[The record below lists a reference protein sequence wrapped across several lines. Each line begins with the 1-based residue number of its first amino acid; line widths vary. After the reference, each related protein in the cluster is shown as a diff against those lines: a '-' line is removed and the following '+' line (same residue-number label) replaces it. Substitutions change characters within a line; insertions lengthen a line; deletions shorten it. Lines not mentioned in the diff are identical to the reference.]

1 MRRSRR
7 GGPLLLLLAALAVPG
22 AAHAYPWMIRH
33 GYSGCGVCHLDP
45 SGGGQ
50 LTDYGRAQSDLLM
63 ATRWSSEKSDEASPT
78 ADFGFGLFKLP
89 DWLFLGFSYRGG
101 ELVARS
107 TTSNDAGQQ
116 LSTATDQRWLHMLAD
131 LRVGL
136 RIGRFR
142 ASGTIGWLPYPPS
155 GISVTSNQPPC
166 PDCSVNNIVAREF
179 WAGWEIGEE
188 AGLVRAG
195 RMNLPFG
202 LRNVEHTAWVRSST
216 RTDINEGQ
224 QYGASLLLAGETV
237 RGEIMAIAG
246 NYQLKPDDYRE
257 RGYSGYVEAMVAPST
272 ALGVSSLVTRADRG
286 LATGVPTLRQA
297 HGAFLRWGIL
307 PQLGLLSE
315 ADILLQQR
323 LGTGVLEAG
332 SATWTQLDWEPI
344 QGFHVMPAFETLK
357 QYGDVGGLAL
367 GEWIT
372 LDWFPWSHV
381 EFRIDLFLRQQPQ
394 TGGSTSSL
402 GALFQV
408 HVLL

>member
-1 MRRSRR
+1 MRHSRH
-7 GGPLLLLLAALAVPG
+7 GGPLLLLIAALAFPG
-22 AAHAYPWMIRH
+22 AARAYPWMIRH

-45 SGGGQ
+45 SGGGL
-50 LTDYGRAQSDLLM
+50 LTDYGRAQSELLM
-63 ATRWSSEKSDEASPT
+63 ATRWSAEKAEEASPS

-89 DWLFLGFSYRGG
+89 EWLFLGFSYRGG
-101 ELVARS
+101 ELFTRS
-107 TTSNDAGQQ
+107 STNNDTGQQ
-116 LSTATDQRWLHMLAD
+116 LSTATDQRWIHMLAD
-131 LRVGL
+131 LRAGL

-142 ASGTIGWLPYPPS
+142 ASGTIGWLPYTAS
-155 GISVTSNQPPC
+155 GISVTSKDQ
-166 PDCSVNNIVAREF
+166 NNVVAREF
-179 WAGWEIGEE
+179 WAGWELGDE

-195 RMNLPFG
+195 RINLPFG
-202 LRNVEHTAWVRSST
+202 LRNVEHTAWVRSET

-224 QYGASLLLAGETV
+224 QYGISLLLAGETV

-257 RGYSGYVEAMVAPST
+257 RGYSGYLEAMVAPST
-272 ALGVSSLVTRADRG
+272 ALGLSSLITRANRG
-286 LATGVPTLRQA
+286 LSTGVPTLRQA

-307 PQLGLLSE
+307 PQLGLLAE
-315 ADILLQQR
+315 ADVILGQR
-323 LGTGVLEAG
+323 LGTGVLESG

-357 QYGDVGGLAL
+357 QYGDVGGLST

-381 EFRIDLFLRQQPQ
+381 ELRVDLFFRQQPQ
-394 TGGSTSSL
+394 AGGSTSSV

-408 HVLL
+408 HALL